1 MSRRLVFAVVALAC
15 ITLAGSLARIGAEQR
30 GDAGVVID
38 NDDMGGVVS
47 STKGPEAGVWVV
59 AETNEL
65 PTKFV
70 KIVVTDDQGR
80 YLLPD
85 LPKAQYDVW
94 VRGYGLVDSQKV
106 KATPGTALNLTA
118 VVAPSPRAA
127 AEYYPAYY
135 WYSLIEVPAGSDF
148 PGTGDEGNGIATTI
162 TSQAQWIGQ
171 TNMNGCLVC
180 HQMGNKATREFPEG
194 LGRFPSSRHAWERR
208 LQSGQAGGSMV
219 FALTRFGRERAVKM
233 FADWTDRIAAG
244 ELPPAPPR
252 PQGVERNVVITAWDY
267 ADAKKYVHDGTSTY
281 KSNPTV
287 NANGPFIAGP
297 EASSDNLWILDPRTH
312 TATEVKI
319 PVRDPATP
327 SAASRPNLQPSPYW
341 GDEVLWT
348 GQSQPHSTM
357 WDAQGR
363 LWATSFV
370 RPPTNPAWCRQGSN
384 HPSARAFP
392 LERGGLGASFY
403 DPKTKQVTLIDTCFN
418 THHLMFGDAKFANGK
433 YADRLFFNPLN
444 FQVVGWIDTKMFDET
459 GDEQKSQG
467 WTPFILD
474 ANGNGKRDA
483 WVEPA
488 APEAPSASGER
499 LQPGQDAVVA
509 VDSSKDRRLAVTFY
523 SVVQSPVDGSVWG
536 SVWAF
541 PGSIVRVD
549 LGSNPPET
557 ALAEVYDAPW
567 GYAGLKG
574 QGHSPR
580 GIDVDRNGVIW
591 TNLAGSGHL
600 ASFDRRKCTAP
611 LRGPKAMGK
620 HCPEGWT
627 VYPVPGPN
635 FKGVTT
641 PGSADGLYLVFV
653 DQFNTFGLGENVP
666 FVTGSNSD
674 SLIGLVND
682 RFVTLRMPYPLG
694 LYTKGMDGRIDD
706 PNGGWKGRG
715 LWTTHG
721 NRTPWHVEGGKG
733 RRPQVVHFQ
742 LRPNPLAR

>member
-1 MSRRLVFAVVALAC
+1 MNKGKKILSITGTVVVAIVMVSC
-15 ITLAGSLARIGAEQR
+15 GGTEQPA
-30 GDAGVVID
+30 DGVKVD
-38 NDDMGGVVS
+38 PDDIGGVVS
-47 STKGPEAGVWVV
+47 STTGPEAGVWVI
-59 AETNEL
+59 AETNDL
-65 PTKFV
+65 PSKFV

-85 LPKAQYDVW
+85 LPNAEYGVW
-94 VRGYGLVDSQKV
+94 VRGYGLVDSPKV
-106 KATPGTALNLTA
+106 KAIPGAALNLTA

-127 AEYYPAYY
+127 AEYYPANY
-135 WYSLIEVPAGSDF
+135 WYSLIEVPAGSEF
-148 PGTGDEGNGIATTI
+148 PGTGDKGSIAATM
-162 TSQAQWIGQ
+162 TSQAQWIGH
-171 TNMNGCLVC
+171 TNMNGCLMC

-194 LGRFPSSRHAWERR
+194 LGRLPSSRHTWERR
-208 LQSGQAGGSMV
+208 LQSGQAGGAMI
-219 FALTRFGRERAVKM
+219 FALTQFGRERALTM
-233 FADWTDRIAAG
+233 FADWTDRVAAG

-281 KSNPTV
+281 KSHPTV

-297 EASSDNLWILDPRTH
+297 EASSDNLWILDPKTH
-312 TATEVKI
+312 MTSEVKI
-319 PVRDPATP
+319 PVRNPATP
-327 SAASRPNLQPSPYW
+327 SAASTPNLQASPYW

-370 RPPTNPAWCRQGSN
+370 RPPANAAWCKRGSN

-392 LERGGLGASFY
+392 LERGGRGASVY

-433 YADRLFFNPLN
+433 YADWLFFNPLN
-444 FQVVGWIDTKMFDET
+444 FQVLGWIDTKMFDET

-467 WTPFILD
+467 WTPLIVD
-474 ANGNGKRDA
+474 ANGNGRRDA

-488 APEAPSASGER
+488 APDAPSGREEGLQSGE
-499 LQPGQDAVVA
+499 AVPAA

-523 SVVQSPVDGSVWG
+523 SVVQSPVDGAVWG

-541 PGSIVRVD
+541 PGSIVRID

-567 GYAGLKG
+567 GYPGLKG

-580 GIDVDRNGVIW
+580 GIDVDRNGVVW

-600 ASFDRRKCTAP
+600 ASFDRKRCTAP
-611 LRGPKAMGK
+611 LRGPTATGK

-635 FKGVTT
+635 FKGVTI
-641 PGSADGLYLVFV
+641 PGNADGLYLVFV

-674 SLIGLVND
+674 SLLGLVD
-682 RFVTLRMPYPLG
+682 GMFVTLRMPYPLG

-706 PNGGWKGRG
+706 PSGGWKERG